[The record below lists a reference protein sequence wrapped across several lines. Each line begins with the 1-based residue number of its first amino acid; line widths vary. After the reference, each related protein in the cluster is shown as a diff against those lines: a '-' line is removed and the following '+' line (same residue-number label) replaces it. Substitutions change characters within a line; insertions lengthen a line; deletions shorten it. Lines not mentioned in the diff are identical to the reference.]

1 MIEFDPAKGDAR
13 VDCTTLYKGLGQ
25 FNNVAS
31 VNVTWEWHQ
40 DDHLRSDSFG
50 FKIPHLWRKAWV
62 GMAAASTMINTT
74 KATTQ
79 TEEKDCERR
88 TSSMPALEVPQSR
101 CEIVHGSKPT
111 GPCVA

>member
-31 VNVTWEWHQ
+31 VHVTWEWHQ

-62 GMAAASTMINTT
+62 GQLSACKAMQWAINDVNCVIGQPRKDSKTT
-74 KATTQ
+74 FDFA
-79 TEEKDCERR
+79 
-88 TSSMPALEVPQSR
+88 PYFVGL
-101 CEIVHGSKPT
+101 
-111 GPCVA
+111 